1 MKARRLSVLL
11 VVLLLAGMVR
21 TGPFAQTQ
29 FGTITGRVTDGS
41 GAVVTDAKVTLT
53 HSATNARQEVSTNE
67 NGLYVLANVS
77 AGAYEITIEKQG
89 FKRTSRKVEIA
100 VAQRLGLDFSLQLG
114 AVTETVT
121 VTEAAVDVNT
131 VSGDLSKTITPKEV
145 MNLPLPSR
153 DPYSL
158 IGLAAGAAN
167 VRAVVG
173 DARGGTTGDTSSGG
187 FAVAGQRTSSI
198 NYMLDGGDNNST
210 FIAGVGQTVPLDAVQ
225 EFKIQTNSMT
235 AEFGRN
241 AVTAN
246 VITKSGSND
255 FHGSAYEY
263 YRGAGLSST
272 SFDDNATGTPKSNFV
287 RNQFGGSA
295 GGAVIKDKTFYF
307 GSFEGLRVR
316 SSTSARFFVPTQDF
330 LNNADPAAV
339 AFTTAFGGLPAS
351 SCADSAI
358 TAQQIV
364 ESVEGGGPGSYAGA
378 PLLNSNTGAAIAA
391 GTQLFCRTTLR
402 APVDSGGGPVQ
413 NTWLFTGR
421 IDHNFNS
428 RTSLQGRYAFTDL
441 KLAEGSISLSPYQ
454 GFDTG
459 QITRNQNLNLT
470 LTHAFSNSLFS
481 ETRVTYNRTNTLQ
494 GLGDAPINTPCW
506 QYANLVNTP
515 TAEPIVFPGYL
526 PALCAGFS
534 IPSGGPKNIYQMYE
548 GMTWVR
554 GNHTFKWGGGFT
566 HIRDNHTFAA
576 LGLAFHQ
583 VFTAQGLLDGLVDF
597 IFVAIDPKGKFPG
610 QVYTPAVDG
619 PFQAPNFNRHYR
631 YNETS
636 IYGEDSWKL
645 SSKVTLTAGLR
656 WEYFGVLH
664 SPKAERFNDA
674 NFYFDA
680 VGPLGTT
687 VYQQIQ
693 NGRFQRTNNFFQ
705 QDFDN
710 FAPRI
715 GLAWDVF
722 GNHRTV
728 FRGGYGLFYDRNF
741 GNALFNV
748 IQNFP
753 NYAVIAQVPAGSI
766 GGVPVSIDTNQFNT
780 LNQFLVGGGLTL
792 SGSGRMLDR
801 EMETAYSAQWNA
813 TLEHDVLGKGVIAS
827 LTYMGSNGY
836 KLYALNNLNPRGGCL
851 RALSIGPCNPAG
863 GNSSRLNQTGVTGIN
878 RRGNE
883 GFSRYNAMALEVR
896 TRTNARTGLQVS
908 GNYTWAHAIDNSSS
922 FFGDS
927 AFEGAIGQFGFRD
940 PFNPALDKGN
950 SANDIRHRL
959 AFSWN
964 WEVPWH
970 RSSTGWQGH
979 MLGGW
984 IVSGVWQAQTGGTFS
999 VYDAST
1005 NNQCSLDGT
1014 NWCYPVIT
1022 GAVPT
1027 RTETP
1032 DTTVGVTNSFV
1043 LYNLGST
1050 FQTQD
1055 DYCAANSLTTPL
1067 GTFGGVGSSATSQ
1080 ASCSAAL
1087 QNLRP
1092 DLLSGRSLFRTPGY
1106 WNVDMAILKDFK
1118 LWEKRTLQFRA
1129 EFFDLFNHANM
1140 YAQPLTNQFAG
1151 VGSRVTAKKGL
1162 RPDGVVER
1170 RNIQLA
1176 LRFAW

>member
-1 MKARRLSVLL
+1 MNARRLSVFFLA
-11 VVLLLAGMVR
+11 VLLAGSLA
-21 TGPFAQTQ
+21 TGLGAQTQ

-41 GAVVTDAKVTLT
+41 GGIVADAKVTLT
-53 HSATNARQEVSTNE
+53 NTATNTKQEVATNDE
-67 NGLYVLANVS
+67 GLYTIVNVN
-77 AGAYEITIEKQG
+77 AGNYEVTIEKQG
-89 FKRTSRKVEIA
+89 FKKSSRKITVA
-100 VAQRLGLDFSLQLG
+100 VAQRLGLDFELQVG
-114 AVTETVT
+114 AISETVT
-121 VTEAAVDVNT
+121 VTEEAVAVNT
-131 VSGDLSKTITPKEV
+131 VSGDLSKTITTRDV

-167 VRAVVG
+167 VRSVIG

-246 VITKSGSND
+246 VITKSGSNQ
-255 FHGSAYEY
+255 FHGSVYEY

-287 RNQFGGSA
+287 RNQFGGSF
-295 GGAVIKDKTFYF
+295 GGPIVRDKTFFF
-307 GSFEGLRVR
+307 GSLEGLRVR

-330 LNNADPAAV
+330 LNNADPAAA

-364 ESVEGGGPGSYAGA
+364 EFVEGGGAGSYAA
-378 PLLNSNTGAAIAA
+378 NPLLNSNTGVAIPAA
-391 GTQLFCRTTLR
+391 TQLFCRTTLR

-421 IDHNFNS
+421 IDHNFSS

-441 KLAEGSISLSPYQ
+441 KLAEGFVSLSPYD
-454 GFDTG
+454 GFNTG
-459 QITRNQNLNLT
+459 QVTRNQNLNLT
-470 LTHAFSNSLFS
+470 LTHAFANNFFS
-481 ETRVTYNRTNTLQ
+481 ETRVTYNRTNTFQ
-494 GLGDAPINTPCW
+494 GLGDAPLSTPCW
-506 QYANLVNTP
+506 QYGNLVNTP

-534 IPSGGPKNIYQMYE
+534 IPSGGPKNIYQIYN
-548 GMTWVR
+548 GMTYIR
-554 GNHTFKWGGGFT
+554 GKHTFKWGGGFT

-576 LGLAFHQ
+576 LGLGFYQ
-583 VFTAQGLLDGLVDF
+583 TFTAQGMLDGLVDF
-597 IFVAIDPKGKFPG
+597 MFLAIDPKGKFPG
-610 QVYTPAVDG
+610 DTYAPAVDG
-619 PFQAPNFNRHYR
+619 PFTSPNFTRHFR

-636 IYGEDSWKL
+636 VYGEDSWRVTP
-645 SSKVTLTAGLR
+645 KVTLTLGLR

-664 SPKAERFNDA
+664 SPKAERFLDA
-674 NFYFDA
+674 NFFFDA
-680 VGPLGTT
+680 VGPLGSN
-687 VYQQIQ
+687 VYEQIR
-693 NGRFQRTNNFFQ
+693 NGRFSRTNSLFQ

-710 FAPRI
+710 FAPRL
-715 GLAWDVF
+715 GVAWDVF
-722 GNHRTV
+722 GNNRTI

-753 NYAVIAQVPAGSI
+753 NYAVISQVPAGSI

-780 LNQFLVGGGLTL
+780 LNQFLVGGSLVV

-801 EMETAYSAQWNA
+801 NMQTAYASQWNA
-813 TLEHDVLGKGVIAS
+813 TLEHDVMGKGIIAS
-827 LTYMGSNGY
+827 LSYLGANGY
-836 KLYALNNLNPRGGCL
+836 KLYSLNNLNPRGGCL
-851 RALSIGPCNPAG
+851 RAPSIGPCNPTAG
-863 GNSSRLNQTGVTGIN
+863 NPSRINQTGVTGIN

-896 TRTNARTGLQVS
+896 TRQLANSGLTMS
-908 GNYTWAHAIDNSSS
+908 GNYTWAHSIDNASS

-927 AFEGAIGQFGFRD
+927 AFEAAVGQFGFRD
-940 PFNPALDKGN
+940 PFNPAFDKGD

-959 AFSWN
+959 ALSWN
-964 WEVPWH
+964 WELPWQRGASGFKGH
-970 RSSTGWQGH
+970 ALSGWV
-979 MLGGW
+979 
-984 IVSGVWQAQTGGTFS
+984 ISGVWQAQTGGTFS
-999 VYDAST
+999 VYDNSAA
-1005 NNQCSLDGT
+1005 NQCSLDGT

-1022 GAVPT
+1022 GSVPAMT
-1027 RTETP
+1027 STP
-1032 DTTVGVTNSFV
+1032 VAGSPNSFT
-1043 LYNLGST
+1043 LYNLNGV

-1055 DYCAANSLTTPL
+1055 AYCAANSLASPL
-1067 GTFGGVGSSATSQ
+1067 GTFGGPGSTAASQ
-1080 ASCSAAL
+1080 TACTAVL
-1087 QNLRP
+1087 NNLRP

-1118 LWEKRTLQFRA
+1118 VWENKTLQFRA
-1129 EFFDLFNHANM
+1129 EFFNLFNHSNL

-1151 VGSRVTAKKGL
+1151 PASTVTAKRGV
-1162 RPDGVVER
+1162 RPDAVIER

-1176 LRFAW
+1176 LRFQF